1 MKFAIIRTGGKQ
13 YFVKKDDE
21 IVIDNLKQDKDSEVE
36 FETLAKGDL
45 EANTVELGKPSLKS
59 GVKGVVMENGKG
71 TKVRVARFKAKV
83 RYRKVRGFRATLSQ
97 VKITSI

>member
-21 IVIDNLKQDKDSEVE
+21 IVIDQLKHDKDAEVE
-36 FETLAKGDL
+36 FETLARGDL
-45 EANTVELGKPSLKS
+45 EKNTIELGAPTLKEV
-59 GVKGVVMENGKG
+59 VKGTVMENGKG
-71 TKVRVARFKAKV
+71 DKIRVARFKAKV
-83 RYRKVRGFRATLSQ
+83 RYRKVRGFRASLSQ